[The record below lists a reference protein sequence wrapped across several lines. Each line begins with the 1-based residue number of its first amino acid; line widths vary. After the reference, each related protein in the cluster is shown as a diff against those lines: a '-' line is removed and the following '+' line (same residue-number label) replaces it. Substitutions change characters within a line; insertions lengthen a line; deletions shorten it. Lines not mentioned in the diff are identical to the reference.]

1 MAFSSLLLL
10 VGASMSSAEAP
21 VKADRAW
28 VFIGTYNGPKS
39 KGIYRCEMD
48 LKTGKLGEP
57 ELAAEVANPSFLAIH
72 PTRQFLYAVGE
83 MEMFGGKKG
92 GAVSALSLDP
102 KTGKLALLNQKPSG
116 GGGPCHLIVD
126 KAGKHVLV
134 ANYGGGSA
142 SVLAVGADGQ
152 LRETTA
158 FQQHKGSSED
168 KSRQEAPHAHS
179 INLDAANRFAFVADL
194 GLDKVV
200 VYRYDA
206 DRGTLTPAEPASV
219 APGSGPRHFAFHPD
233 GKHAYVINEMALTIT
248 AFTYD
253 PESGVLKTLQ
263 TASTLPAGT
272 PRDKSF
278 STAEVQVHPTG
289 KFVYG
294 SNRGQNTIAVFTVNP
309 KSGELS
315 PAGHQGENVKTPRN
329 FGIDPTGKFLV
340 VANQDGHSLVVFRID
355 PETGALKPT
364 GHTVEVGNPVCV
376 KFVPRTE

>member
-116 GGGPCHLIVD
+116 GGGPCHLVVD

-142 SVLAVGADGQ
+142 SVLAVGADGK
-152 LRETTA
+152 LEETTA
-158 FQQHKGSSED
+158 FVQHKGSSED